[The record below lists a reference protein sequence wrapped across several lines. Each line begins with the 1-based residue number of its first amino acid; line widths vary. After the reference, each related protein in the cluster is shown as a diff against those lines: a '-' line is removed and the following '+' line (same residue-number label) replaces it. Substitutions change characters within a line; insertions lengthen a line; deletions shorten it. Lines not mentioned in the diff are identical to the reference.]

1 MPKAERK
8 LWSNNGSRTMA
19 LGYHAN
25 WQGYI
30 ATSASSGP
38 PYVFSTN
45 IKKVSNAL
53 SYPGSPHGV
62 FVYGGQNIYA
72 PYKYGHGI
80 TLNGDHSGIAKSG
93 ETMLFS
99 DYFSSSNIG
108 KAASGTLKI
117 RCGYYSTGGYGYQ
130 YTIQGYSDGTSSPG
144 SSAGNMTGDSLFF
157 SGQDTIRINANLGSD
172 ASYPGSST
180 GTSTHLET
188 MKEVSWESSQPSTT
202 NTYGTVRL
210 RTTNTGPN
218 AGSTNSIGDSFRSL
232 YIEGQ
237 MEATTRG
244 TYAKKTLFASG
255 ASFYQT
261 GSHTSSGYVL
271 FTWTGTASAYGDWTD
286 NPLRG
291 SSTGTRLAWIHAL
304 Y

>member
-19 LGYHAN
+19 MGYHAN

-30 ATSASSGP
+30 AMSARSGA

-53 SYPGSPHGV
+53 GYPGSPHGT
-62 FVYGGQNIYA
+62 FVYGGPNIYSQ
-72 PYKYGHGI
+72 YKYGHGI
-80 TLNGDHSGIAKSG
+80 TLNTDHSSIAKSG
-93 ETMLFS
+93 ETMYFG

-108 KAASGTLKI
+108 KATAGTLKI

-144 SSAGNMTGDSLFF
+144 SSAGNMSGDSLEYT
-157 SGQDTIRINANLGSD
+157 GQDAIRINANERAD
-172 ASYPGSST
+172 YSYPGSST
-180 GTSTHLET
+180 GTGTYLET
-188 MKEVSWESSQPSTT
+188 LKEVSWESSQPSTT

-210 RTTNTGPN
+210 RTTNTGPYSY
-218 AGSTNSIGDSFRSL
+218 ATNSIDHSFRSL

-237 MEATTRG
+237 MDATTRG
-244 TYAKKTLFASG
+244 TYATKSLLASG

-271 FTWTGTASAYGDWTD
+271 FTWTGSVSAYGDWTD

-291 SSTGTRLAWIHAL
+291 SGNGTRKAWVHAL

>member
-1 MPKAERK
+1 MPMAERK

-25 WQGYI
+25 WRGYI
-30 ATSASSGP
+30 GTSSSATSPYSFGQNRLRNKTAIAGSTSG
-38 PYVFSTN
+38 VW
-45 IKKVSNAL
+45 
-53 SYPGSPHGV
+53 
-62 FVYGGQNIYA
+62 VYGGRDIYV
-72 PYKYGHGI
+72 PYKYGDGN
-80 TLNGDHSGIAKSG
+80 TLNTDHSNISSNPW
-93 ETMLFS
+93 TTPMHFNH
-99 DYFSSSNIG
+99 YFSSSNIG

-144 SSAGNMTGDSLFF
+144 SSAGNMSGDSLEF
-157 SGQDTIRINANLGSD
+157 SGQDTIRINATFASDTSYAGS
-172 ASYPGSST
+172 ATGS
-180 GTSTHLET
+180 STHLES

-210 RTTNTGPN
+210 RTTNTGSYS
-218 AGSTNSIGDSFRSL
+218 STIPSTSNTFRSL
-232 YIEGQ
+232 NIEGQ
-237 MEATTRG
+237 MELTSRG
-244 TYAKKTLFASG
+244 TYARKTLLVGS

-261 GSHTSSGYVL
+261 GFATASGYVL
-271 FTWTGTASAYGDWTD
+271 FTWSGSNGAYGDWTD

-291 SSTGTRLAWIHAL
+291 STNGVRKASIHAL